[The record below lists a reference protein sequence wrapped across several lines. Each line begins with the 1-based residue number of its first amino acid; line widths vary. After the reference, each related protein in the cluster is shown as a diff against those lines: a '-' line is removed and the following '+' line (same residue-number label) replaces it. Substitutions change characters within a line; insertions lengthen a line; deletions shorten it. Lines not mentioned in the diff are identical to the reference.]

1 MLALDL
7 VQWGENCIP
16 PDVGER
22 DKLSHILFFF
32 HVISVSDVGGS
43 SKPQITLLTNSA
55 LQVDTQVGS
64 RALTPSFSWFPN
76 CLMKP
81 ALAITLPG
89 TSQVR
94 W

>member
-1 MLALDL
+1 MLALDP

-22 DKLSHILFFF
+22 DKLSHILFFC
-32 HVISVSDVGGS
+32 VISVSDVGDS
-43 SKPQITLLTNSA
+43 SKPQITPLTNSA
-55 LQVDTQVGS
+55 LQVETQVGS

-89 TSQVR
+89 TSQGR
-94 W
+94 